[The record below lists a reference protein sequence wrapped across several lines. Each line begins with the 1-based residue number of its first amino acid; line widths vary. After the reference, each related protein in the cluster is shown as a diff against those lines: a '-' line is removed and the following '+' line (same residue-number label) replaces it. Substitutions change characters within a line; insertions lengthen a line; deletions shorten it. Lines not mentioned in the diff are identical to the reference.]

1 MEKLKVKTT
10 YVPAETLSQNEW
22 FEQLGV
28 SSAYVKPTQY
38 YQGNDLTFN
47 SAGTSFSFLNLLKN
61 LFVWTN

>member
-10 YVPAETLSQNEW
+10 YVPAEPLPQNEW

-47 SAGTSFSFLNLLKN
+47 SAGTSFSFLNVIKN
-61 LFVWTN
+61 LFIWTN